1 MARAQVYDESALR
14 SAVAN
19 SAVTEVLIGGSIT
32 VTRQDQWGF
41 GIIVNRRVT
50 IRGAGCTT
58 STFDCTQTISGGGTT
73 QIFQINSGGDVSF
86 RNIKFQNVRP
96 APPAH

>member
-32 VTRQDQWGF
+32 VTSQLT
-41 GIIVNRRVT
+41 VNRTVT